1 MPKSWTVLL
10 ESDPN
15 YIMLPVIV
23 VLFFLYDYTLCTS
36 PAQSLAIFL
45 LSAALMSFPADFS
58 LAIDALVHPDDTLYS
73 SCIIATGSQFLLS
86 VICLLI
92 AGWFVYKYI
101 GRLMDIISN
110 PMTWAAII
118 PIPVIFTLINI
129 EIRPH
134 YYATLYTNRIF
145 EIYIFIL
152 IIFLI
157 LLTIFYASF
166 YVIAMDMFRNSQE
179 RERMRLLEM
188 QQLQYLKQQKY
199 INESSRMRHDFR
211 QSIAV
216 IRNLVQTANYDAL
229 SDYIKDYTDN
239 IPHNDT
245 TAYCSNVCVNAL
257 LNYYSD
263 IMSNNN
269 IALNWRIELPGNLSI
284 SDTELCGML
293 GNLLENVSDACSNV
307 ADSPR
312 YHNMSFSIMHGDE
325 LYIVSTNN
333 FDGNTE
339 FYDGIYH
346 STKADTLSSSGQCGI
361 GLASIIATAQ
371 KYGGTARFRNTANE
385 LFIDIMFK
393 I

>member
-1 MPKSWTVLL
+1 
-10 ESDPN
+10 
-15 YIMLPVIV
+15 MLPVMA

-110 PMTWAAII
+110 PMTWTAII

-145 EIYIFIL
+145 EVYIFIL

-216 IRNLVQTANYDAL
+216 IRNLVQTSNYDAL

-245 TAYCSNVCVNAL
+245 TAYCSNV
-257 LNYYSD
+257 
-263 IMSNNN
+263 
-269 IALNWRIELPGNLSI
+269 
-284 SDTELCGML
+284 
-293 GNLLENVSDACSNV
+293 

-312 YHNMSFSIMHGDE
+312 YHNMSVSIMHGDE

-346 STKADTLSSSGQCGI
+346 STKADALSSSGQCGI

-385 LFIDIMFK
+385 FFIDIMFK